1 MTHSPSR
8 PDVALSDIDLTDP
21 QTFLDS
27 DLAALWRRFRRE
39 SPVHWHQEREGA
51 AGFWVLS
58 RYEDVVATYRD
69 NSRFTSEYGNVLAT
83 LLRGGDSAAGKMLA
97 VTDGEQHRK
106 MRQAMLR
113 SFSPRTM
120 RNVVLS
126 IRKRTSALVEQVTSS
141 SDFDFAAAVAE
152 RIPMGTIC
160 DLMAVPE
167 GDREQL
173 LDWNKRALSADSAD
187 TGEVDAIVAR
197 NEILLYFAEL
207 ARYRREHPGAD
218 VISDLTEGSAGCEPL
233 SDEEIVFNCYSLLIG
248 GDESSRMSA
257 IVAVLA
263 LIENPDQWRAL
274 KNGDVPVGTA
284 VEEVLRWTTPAM
296 HFGRRA
302 TTEVPMGE
310 AVLRAGDIVT
320 LWNTSANHDD
330 EVFADPGSFLLAR
343 TPNRHVAFGHG
354 AHFCI
359 GAYLG
364 RAELHVLL
372 ETLRELVTE
381 MELTGTPER
390 VYSNFLFGYS
400 SLPVRFG

>member
-1 MTHSPSR
+1 MKHSPNR
-8 PDVALSDIDLTDP
+8 RDIALSDIDLTDP
-21 QTFLDS
+21 HTFINNDLS
-27 DLAALWRRFRRE
+27 DLWRWFRQE
-39 SPVHWHQEREGA
+39 SPVHWHPERDGT

-83 LLRGGDSAAGKMLA
+83 LLSGGDSAAGKMLP

-126 IRKRTSALVEQVTSS
+126 IRRRTRTLVAEVASGA
-141 SDFDFAAAVAE
+141 DFDFAAAVAE
-152 RIPMGTIC
+152 HIPMGTIC
-160 DLMAVPE
+160 DLMAVPDA
-167 GDREQL
+167 DREQL
-173 LDWNKRALSADSAD
+173 LDWNKRALSADTAD
-187 TGEVDAIVAR
+187 SSEMDAIVAR
-197 NEILLYFAEL
+197 NELLLYFEEL
-207 ARYRREHPGAD
+207 ARHRREHPGAD
-218 VISDLTEGSAGCEPL
+218 VISALAAGSADCAPL
-233 SDEEIVFNCYSLLIG
+233 SDEQIVFNCYSLIIG
-248 GDESSRMSA
+248 GDESSRMSS

-274 KNGDVPVGTA
+274 KNGDVAIDTA

-302 TTEVPMGE
+302 TAEVTLGK
-310 AVLRAGDIVT
+310 AVIRPGDIVT

-330 EVFADPGSFLLAR
+330 EVFADPESFLLAR
-343 TPNRHVAFGHG
+343 TPNKHVAFGHG
-354 AHFCI
+354 AHFCV

-364 RAELHVLL
+364 RAELRVVL
-372 ETLRELVTE
+372 ETLRDIVTE

-390 VYSNFLFGYS
+390 IYSNFLYGYS